1 MTTPWWLLGGGYRGF
16 SMQLSVSSAASDPRD
31 AQRPVLRRTAPS
43 RPRRSPRAATAS
55 HHASAV
61 SSAITSMAR
70 TLRTAIA
77 TSREDAGWIGSTGP
91 WATSAARPQRI
102 CCRDAAGLQP
112 GKPRVH
118 VIGTRQPDPQRQ
130 KGAETSTM
138 DTNDTTMST
147 GPVREARS
155 GCLVEGCPC
164 RDARIVSH
172 RRARFFAHLAEVN
185 GETAQRVIRP
195 EPGWELPRTA

>member
-1 MTTPWWLLGGGYRGF
+1 MTKSWWLLGGGYRGF
-16 SMQLSVSSAASDPRD
+16 SMSAAFRLFGCFPIHATPS
-31 AQRPVLRRTAPS
+31 TGAPEDS
-43 RPRRSPRAATAS
+43 PIEAEAPRAATAS
-55 HHASAV
+55 HHGSAV
-61 SSAITSMAR
+61 SSAIPSLAR

-77 TSREDAGWIGSTGP
+77 TSREDAGWIGSTGDGP
-91 WATSAARPQRI
+91 HPAARPKRI

-130 KGAETSTM
+130 NGAETSTM
-138 DTNDTTMST
+138 DANDTTMST

>member
-1 MTTPWWLLGGGYRGF
+1 MTKSWWLLGGGYRGF
-16 SMQLSVSSAASDPRD
+16 SMSAAFVIFGCFPIH
-31 AQRPVLRRTAPS
+31 ATPATGAPEDS
-43 RPRRSPRAATAS
+43 PIEAEAPRAATAS

-61 SSAITSMAR
+61 SSAIR
-70 TLRTAIA
+70 WPGRCVPPLRRAVKM
-77 TSREDAGWIGSTGP
+77 RAGSGSTGHGP
-91 WATSAARPQRI
+91 HPRRPNRI

-130 KGAETSTM
+130 NGAETSTM
-138 DTNDTTMST
+138 DANDTTMST

-195 EPGWELPRTA
+195 EPGWELPCNA